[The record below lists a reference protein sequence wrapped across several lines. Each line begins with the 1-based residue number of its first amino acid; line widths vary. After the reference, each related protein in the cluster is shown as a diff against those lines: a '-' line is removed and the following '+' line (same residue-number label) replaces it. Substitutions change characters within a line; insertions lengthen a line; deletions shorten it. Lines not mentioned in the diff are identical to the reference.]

1 MYARSVTF
9 KMGPGTKETAD
20 AMREKISQALR
31 TFPGLHKVY
40 FMADY
45 ATGTYSS
52 LAIWESK
59 EAGETAFQVV
69 NPKLQEALKGL
80 VEEPPNSEFFEVV
93 EVGLPEPA

>member
-20 AMREKISQALR
+20 TMREKISQALR

-45 ATGTYSS
+45 ATGTYST
-52 LAIWESK
+52 LALWESK
-59 EAGETAFQVV
+59 EAGETAFRAV
-69 NPKLQEALKGL
+69 NPRLQESLKGL
-80 VEEPPNSEFFEVV
+80 VEEPPTSDYFEVV
-93 EVGLPEPA
+93 EVALPEAA